1 MAWMN
6 QERKKLLVE
15 GAKKALDKY
24 KIKATFKVRS
34 HSTIVVNIKSGTLDF
49 IENYNKTVSKRGEG
63 GRVAID
69 YLQVNPYW
77 YHDHFSGE
85 CKDFMFML
93 FDALNTGNHDNSDI
107 QTDYFDVGWYVEVNI
122 GSFQKPYIVV
132 GK

>member
-15 GAKKALDKY
+15 GTKKVLNKY
-24 KIKATFKVRS
+24 KIKATFKVRN

-49 IENYNKTVSKRGEG
+49 IKNYNETVKEG
-63 GRVAID
+63 GRVATN
-69 YLQVNPYW
+69 YLRVNPYW
-77 YHDHFSGE
+77 YHYHFSGE
-85 CKDFMFML
+85 CKDFMSML

-122 GSFQKPYIVV
+122 GNFQKPYIVV